1 METKNERKVPFL
13 ATHPG
18 RILQNE
24 LGERGIS
31 QKDFAQMI
39 GMRTSHLNEII
50 KGKRSITIAIADKLE
65 EALGIPSISWVNLQT
80 QYDYDCKI
88 IDKRKVEEIEACNEM
103 EDYNKAFDVKTIL
116 KRLGI
121 AVDASASI
129 LLKKMKSILSLP
141 EPAELQLSFGMFKKS
156 QKTGLDSRMIATW
169 ILLARYESRN
179 TEIKG
184 RYEKEKTRE
193 LAENLKKIFNENENV
208 VPRLKEMFS
217 LYGIRF
223 NVVEKVDY
231 ASIDAYSF
239 IENGIPAICVTK
251 RYDRIDNLAFDVMHE
266 LGHVCLHLDE
276 NKSSIASVENYD
288 GESIE
293 EKEANRYA
301 ANMLIPESLWST
313 APRVRMNPFVIQ
325 RDYTAWAKKN
335 NMNKWIVLGRISKET
350 GMYKF
355 RSDNSRKIN

>member
-1 METKNERKVPFL
+1 
-13 ATHPG
+13 
-18 RILQNE
+18 
-24 LGERGIS
+24 
-31 QKDFAQMI
+31 MI

-50 KGKRSITIAIADKLE
+50 KGKRNITIAIADRLE

-88 IDKRKVEEIEACNEM
+88 INQRKVEEIEACNEM
-103 EDYNKAFDVKTIL
+103 EDYNKAFDVKTVL
-116 KRLGI
+116 KRLGFD
-121 AVDASASI
+121 VGASASI
-129 LLKKMKSILSLP
+129 LLEKLKSALSLP
-141 EPAELQLSFGMFKKS
+141 APAELQLSFGMFKKS

-169 ILLARYESRN
+169 ILLAKYQSLN
-179 TEIKG
+179 TEVKG

-193 LAENLKKIFNENENV
+193 LAEELKKIFNENENV
-208 VPRLKEMFS
+208 ISRLEDTFS

-223 NVVEKVDY
+223 NVVEKVEH

-239 IENGIPAICVTK
+239 IEKGVPAICVTK

-266 LGHVCLHLDE
+266 VGHVYLHLDE
-276 NKSSIASVENYD
+276 NRSSIANIENYD
-288 GESIE
+288 GESPE

-335 NMNKWIVLGRISKET
+335 NLNKWIVLGRISKET